1 MVNMK
6 WTAIICTALFFA
18 SCSKDKYTTV
28 PQIEFKEFDPNQ
40 GSNLGGIDNQPHMVI
55 EIRDSEG
62 DLGFIDGSDTSRI
75 YIRNMLTNRIDSP
88 ILPNLGSA
96 AGKNFKGDIVAG
108 MFGVMGGRD
117 LPSSQR
123 PYVDTLQFEVYVKDF
138 AGNKSNVIVTD
149 EPFYYFTLP

>member
-1 MVNMK
+1 MK
-6 WTAIICTALFFA
+6 WPVIIVFALIFT
-18 SCSKDKYTTV
+18 SCSKDKYTTA

-40 GSNLGGIDNQPHMVI
+40 GSNQGGIDNQPHMII
-55 EIRDSEG
+55 EVRDAEG
-62 DLGFIDGSDTSRI
+62 DLGFIDGQDTSRI
-75 YIRNMLTNRIDSP
+75 FIRNMLTNRIDSP

-108 MFGVMGGRD
+108 LFNVMGGRD

-138 AGNKSNVIVTD
+138 AGNQSNVIITD
-149 EPFYYFTLP
+149 QPFYYFTLP